1 MNANNKNYSI
11 RPLTEEEKIFA
22 ADEGNYSYLFFY
34 MRKMRLDPEEWYD
47 ILIIPYLDAVKKY
60 HEYESAR
67 QYTFSTV
74 LKNKLYSALTAE
86 LKKRKSQKRMPEGG
100 FVSLDYTM
108 EGDNPFSE
116 HPVEVYW
123 IDPTKNVEAYVI
135 EKEFFR
141 DMFDNASHY
150 AEPELLKMII
160 KMRIN
165 GYTNTEIARK
175 AKSELGDYNDWTLAE
190 IKELIRLLTLG
201 RNRRCAL
208 GLLLDDT
215 KRFGNYDEYCKWENM
230 HDM

>member
-11 RPLTEEEKIFA
+11 RPLTDKERVFA

-86 LKKRKSQKRMPEGG
+86 LKKRKSKKRMPEGG
-100 FVSLDYTM
+100 ICSLDYTL

-116 HPVEVYW
+116 NTLDELW
-123 IDPTKNVEAYVI
+123 IDRKQQTEKIVLDKEMLAEILVDLDDVQSRILKMLLEGYNNKEI
-135 EKEFFR
+135 EKELCI
-141 DMFDNASHY
+141 SY
-150 AEPELLKMII
+150 TTLKNQLE
-160 KMRIN
+160 KLQSVV
-165 GYTNTEIARK
+165 T
-175 AKSELGDYNDWTLAE
+175 DYLS
-190 IKELIRLLTLG
+190 
-201 RNRRCAL
+201 
-208 GLLLDDT
+208 
-215 KRFGNYDEYCKWENM
+215 M
-230 HDM
+230 